1 MNPPASLNLWRNPEL
16 VERVLASGDGA
27 GVRIAII
34 DSGIDTSHPDP
45 LIQNLE
51 LKDDLAFSDRLGE
64 IHCEEGKGLDVYG
77 HGTAV
82 AYCIRQI
89 APAAEIG
96 SFRVLNAR
104 LGSRNFLIRT
114 GAMKAIELG
123 YNILNCSF
131 GCRDDTGKHAMT
143 YKEWLDEAYLRKIHV
158 VTACNNDNFNIQ
170 EWPGFFHSCINVN
183 MLDRPE
189 GRFSFRPDHLV
200 EFGAEG
206 VDVRLPWKGGSYKSV
221 SGSSFA
227 APVVTGHLAKLL
239 SAFPDL
245 TPIQAKA
252 LLQAHADVHSQTS
265 TPTPSV

>member
-1 MNPPASLNLWRNPEL
+1 MKSTSAHAPWRDPQA
-16 VERVLASGDGA
+16 VEEVLAHGDGA

-34 DSGIDTSHPDP
+34 DSGVELAHPDP
-45 LIQNLE
+45 TIQDLA
-51 LKDDLAFSDRLGE
+51 LRDDLAFNERLGDIRIE
-64 IHCEEGKGLDVYG
+64 RGDGIDVYG

-82 AYCIRQI
+82 AHCIRKI

-104 LGSRNFLIRT
+104 LGSRNFLIRA

-131 GCRDDTGKHAMT
+131 GCRDDSGKHAMI

-158 VTACNNDNFNIQ
+158 VTACNNDDFNIQ

-183 MLDRPE
+183 MLQRPD

-206 VDVRLPWKGGSYKSV
+206 VDVELPWRDGAYKTV

-227 APVVTGHLAKLL
+227 APLVAGYLAKLQ

-245 TPIQAKA
+245 TPAQAKA
-252 LLQAHADVHSQTS
+252 ILQAHADIHQPATT
-265 TPTPSV
+265 TP